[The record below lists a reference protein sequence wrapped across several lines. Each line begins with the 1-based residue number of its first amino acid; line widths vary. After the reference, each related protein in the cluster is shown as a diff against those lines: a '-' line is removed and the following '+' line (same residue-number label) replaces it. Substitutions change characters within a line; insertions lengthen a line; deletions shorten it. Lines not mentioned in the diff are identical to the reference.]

1 MKTFPQL
8 LRRQQSAPGPSHPE
22 LPHLEFAHTEFAS
35 RTGFDALDE
44 KYEVLD
50 VDGFWDGTAQ
60 MPSVQAAVAS

>member
-8 LRRQQSAPGPSHPE
+8 LRRQQSGPGSS
-22 LPHLEFAHTEFAS
+22 HTEFPHPDIPHTKFPTRAA
-35 RTGFDALDE
+35 FDALDE

-50 VDGFWDGTAQ
+50 VDGFWNGTAQ